1 MRKLFPAVSPLILL
15 MLLLFFCGLTP
26 GVQAQNAVSLNV
38 RGIGIGATYPQV
50 TRRFGKP
57 MSSSE
62 GGENPC
68 GGKKL
73 VLRYPGL
80 VFTLDG
86 ETSLRY
92 FTVVAIEVTSP
103 KYPVASTIGVGASL
117 AKVRSKLGR
126 KNELTK
132 EAGGQKLSYP
142 VRDGFADFHF
152 RKNKLVKTVWE
163 MNLC

>member
-1 MRKLFPAVSPLILL
+1 MRKLFPAVSTLILL
-15 MLLLFFCGLTP
+15 PLLFFCGLTP
-26 GVQAQNAVSLNV
+26 DVQAQDSISLKV
-38 RGIGIGATYPQV
+38 KGIEIGATYPQV

-57 MSSSE
+57 LSSSE
-62 GGENPC
+62 DGENPC
-68 GGKKL
+68 GSKKL

-92 FTVVAIEVTSP
+92 FIVVAIEVTSP
-103 KYPVASTIGVGASL
+103 KYPVAPTIGVGASL

-126 KNELTK
+126 RGKLTK
-132 EAGGQKLSYP
+132 EAGGQKLSYFI
-142 VRDGFADFHF
+142 RDGFADFHF
-152 RKNKLVKTVWE
+152 RKNKLVKAVWE

>member
-1 MRKLFPAVSPLILL
+1 MRKLFPAVSALIL
-15 MLLLFFCGLTP
+15 LLLFFCGLTP
-26 GVQAQNAVSLNV
+26 NVQAQNAISLNV
-38 RGIGIGATYPQV
+38 KGIGIGATYPQV

-57 MSSSE
+57 LSSSE
-62 GGENPC
+62 GGDNPC

-73 VLRYPGL
+73 MLRYPGL

-92 FTVVAIEVTSP
+92 FIVVAIEVTSP
-103 KYPVASTIGVGASL
+103 KYPVAPTIGVGANL

-126 KNELTK
+126 KNELRK
-132 EAGGQKLSYP
+132 EAGGQKLSYSI
-142 VRDGFADFHF
+142 RDGFADFHF
-152 RKNKLVKTVWE
+152 RQNKLVKAVWK